1 MTDVVVLGGGIG
13 GLSAAHELAERGFN
27 VTVFEANDRFGGKAR
42 SMPIADEPDALHGE
56 HGFRFFPAFYR
67 HVIDTMERIPDGTGT
82 VADNLVETEATLIAS
97 STGPSRI
104 AETRTPDTVR
114 GWLEALRPAFAEDL
128 PREDVRFLL
137 ERLLYLLTACEDR
150 REDELD
156 DISWWAFIDAEHR
169 SQAFRDRLADATQA
183 LVALRPQVG
192 SARTVGAIYLQLL
205 FGQLD
210 PTSPTELVL
219 NAPTSEAWIEPW
231 LDYLERLGVEF
242 RPNTPARGLEFDGRR
257 VTGAAL
263 ADGRTATADD
273 YVLAVPVEVAPEFV
287 TPELGRAAPELARI
301 DRLETAWMNGIQFY
315 LSDDIE
321 LTRGHQVY
329 TDSPWAL
336 TSISQRQFW
345 TGYDLENRGPDA
357 VEGVLSVIASD
368 WDTPGIRHE
377 KPARACTREEI
388 AEEIWAQLTVHL
400 NGPDDRLTDD
410 MLVEWF
416 LDPSI
421 VESVASPT
429 QRADG
434 DHAERSRGNSPSSRP
449 LEDEVFQD
457 SADRSSGQRPREE
470 AVDAAGVENRSPLL
484 INTVGSLRNRPP
496 ADVGVRNLALASD
509 YVRTNSDLAS
519 MESAAEAGRR
529 AANAVFERH
538 GVRDRAA
545 IWDLEEPA
553 VFEPLKRQ
561 DRLRYRLGL
570 PHPAEVTQ
578 SLRGVTRRLGGRV

>member
-13 GLSAAHELAERGFN
+13 GLSAAQELAERGFA

-42 SMPIADEPDALHGE
+42 SMPIADEPTALHGE
-56 HGFRFFPAFYR
+56 HGFRFFLAFYR

-137 ERLLYLLTACEDR
+137 ERLLYLLTACDDR
-150 REDELD
+150 REGELD
-156 DISWWAFIDAEHR
+156 DVSWWEFIDAEHR
-169 SQAFRDRLADATQA
+169 SQAFRDRLAYATQA

-210 PTSPTELVL
+210 PTSPTERVL

-231 LDYLERLGVEF
+231 LDYLEGLGVEF

-257 VTGAAL
+257 ITGATL
-263 ADGRTATADD
+263 AGGETVTADD
-273 YVLAVPVEVAPEFV
+273 YVLAVPVEVAPDFV

-315 LSDDIE
+315 LTDDVE

-345 TGYDLENRGPDA
+345 TDVDLENRGPDA

-368 WDTPGIRHE
+368 WDTPGIVHE

-388 AEEIWAQLTVHL
+388 AEEIWAQLKVHL
-400 NGPDDRLTDD
+400 NGPDDRLRDD

-421 VESVASPT
+421 VESVASET

-434 DHAERSRGNSPSSRP
+434 A
-449 LEDEVFQD
+449 
-457 SADRSSGQRPREE
+457 

-496 ADVGVRNLALASD
+496 ADVGVGNLTLASD

-529 AANAVFERH
+529 AANAIFERR

-561 DRLRYRLGL
+561 DRVRYRLGL

>member
-150 REDELD
+150 REGELD
-156 DISWWAFIDAEHR
+156 DVSWWAFIDAEHR
-169 SQAFRDRLADATQA
+169 SQEFRDRLAYATQA

-210 PTSPTELVL
+210 PASPTERVL
-219 NAPTSEAWIEPW
+219 NAPTTEAWIEPW
-231 LDYLERLGVEF
+231 VDHLERLGVEF

-263 ADGRTATADD
+263 ADGRTVAADD

-315 LSDDIE
+315 LTEDVE

-368 WDTPGIRHE
+368 WDTPGIHHE

-421 VESVASPT
+421 IET
-429 QRADG
+429 
-434 DHAERSRGNSPSSRP
+434 
-449 LEDEVFQD
+449 
-457 SADRSSGQRPREE
+457 
-470 AVDAAGVENRSPLL
+470 AAGVENRSPLL